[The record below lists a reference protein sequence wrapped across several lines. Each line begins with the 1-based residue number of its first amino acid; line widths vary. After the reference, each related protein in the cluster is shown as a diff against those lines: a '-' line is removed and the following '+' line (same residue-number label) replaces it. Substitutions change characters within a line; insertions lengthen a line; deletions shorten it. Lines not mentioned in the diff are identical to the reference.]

1 MLKRVLA
8 VLVLILAAALAVRLA
23 VGLVVGLV
31 HTVLW
36 IAIAVALVA
45 AVLWSRST
53 LKSAKRDRAVKRGRG
68 GEVAAAPAED
78 PVAVEMRRITEQLR
92 EQGRG

>member
-8 VLVLILAAALAVRLA
+8 ILVLVIAAALAIRLA
-23 VGLVVGLV
+23 VGIVFGLV
-31 HTVLW
+31 HAVMW
-36 IAIAVALVA
+36 IVIAVALVA

-53 LKSAKRDRAVKRGRG
+53 LKSAKRDRAVKRGRTG
-68 GEVAAAPAED
+68 AVAAGPAED

-92 EQGRG
+92 EQGRR